1 MAPKQPSASTR
12 RRREIDLLAVGELLV
27 DLISHEACRDL
38 SDAENFRRYPG
49 GSPANLAANMA
60 RTGNRTALV
69 ACLGEDGMGNF
80 LRQNL
85 EKSGVISD
93 YVVAVADKPTTLI
106 LIGKTDETPD
116 FIAYRMADRMILP
129 EHIPDELLQRSSLYH
144 TTCFALSRH
153 PAQES
158 ILEGAKRARQFGCQ
172 LSIDVNYSP
181 KIWSNR
187 QAAQLVIANYCS
199 LGALVKL
206 SRDDIARL
214 FDTPDISAE
223 NVISVFHEWGAKLV
237 CLTRGD
243 QGSLLSWNNG
253 EQRYEQPARPV
264 KVADATG
271 AGDAFWAGFLT
282 AYLDGK
288 TPPTCALAGANLAA
302 IKLQHTGPLSGKI
315 PAKKLYEEW

>member
-1 MAPKQPSASTR
+1 MSPKQSSAASR

-27 DLISHEACRDL
+27 DLISHEECNDL
-38 SDAENFRRYPG
+38 SEARDFHCYPG

-60 RTGNRTALV
+60 RTGNRTALI
-69 ACLGEDGMGNF
+69 ACVGDDGMGAF
-80 LRQNL
+80 LRQSL
-85 EKSGVISD
+85 AESGVISD
-93 YVVAVADKPTTLI
+93 YMVTVADKPTTLI
-106 LIGKTDETPD
+106 LIGKTAGTPD

-129 EHIPDELLQRSSLYH
+129 EHIPDDLLERSSLYH

-158 ILEGAKRARQFGCQ
+158 ILDGARRAKRFGCQ

-199 LGALVKL
+199 PGALVKL

-214 FDTPDISAE
+214 FDDPEISDE
-223 NVISVFHEWGAKLV
+223 NVISVFHEWGAELV
-237 CLTRGD
+237 CLTRGE
-243 QGSLLSWNNG
+243 QGSLVSWDHG
-253 EQRYEQPARPV
+253 KQRHEQPARPV
-264 KVADATG
+264 KVVDATG

-282 AYLDGK
+282 AYLDGN

-302 IKLQHTGPLSGKI
+302 IKLQHAGPLSGKI
-315 PAKKLYEEW
+315 SGKKLYGEW